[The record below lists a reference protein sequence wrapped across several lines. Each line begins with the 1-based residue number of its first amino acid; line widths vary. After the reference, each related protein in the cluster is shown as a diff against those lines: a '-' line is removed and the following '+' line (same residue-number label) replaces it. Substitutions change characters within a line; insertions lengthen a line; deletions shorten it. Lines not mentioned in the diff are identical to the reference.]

1 MAPKLFWVALPLLLY
16 AVWLAAMRWRGRTPG
31 RLALNVH
38 TSVLLLC
45 YLLSTAGLG
54 IFWVANQ
61 QLPVFD
67 WHYLFGYTTLLLVFI
82 HLVFN
87 LPVVL
92 NWLRRR
98 RPAAAVKANVGA
110 AGAPH
115 GVPALRMPMALLA
128 ALAAALA
135 VAFFLGMR
143 QGAGSLPLRTDAQ
156 MDTQAAAN
164 SVSSSAG
171 GNAGGRDGADGSDGG
186 IGGAGVAGATARG
199 GDGAAAR
206 AVAAV
211 RRFHELSS
219 ESRSSVFL
227 RAPGIAWGDA
237 PEPFKR
243 YPNAPQVALPAAR
256 PAPQPLQAAL
266 RAPAPASAPQRR
278 LRLDELAQILHL
290 AAGVTEHRAGRALRA
305 APSSGALFPSE
316 LYVAARA
323 IDGLAP
329 GLYHYGPEQHRLS
342 WLAALPA
349 AQEARD
355 ADALVIL
362 SAIFRRTGYK
372 YHNRAYRYATADA
385 GHLLE
390 NLRLASHQAGM
401 LATLLPR
408 FDEARAAHALGVDG
422 VEEGVLAMMALRR
435 PAAASPPPA
444 ALDNSA
450 LEDAPLDDVPQD
462 YAEQGIAQIGPLGVT
477 SAIHQATSLRL
488 RAAPPQQQPLAAP
501 PTPPLPLPK
510 PDPETAAAAMDVHT
524 AISHRRSVRR
534 YSQQPVPLTA
544 LSSILAGMAQPP
556 QLSDAIRI
564 DLVVNRVEGL
574 APGIYR
580 YLPQHALLP
589 VAKGDFAARAQQAAL
604 SQDVIG
610 DAAVVLV
617 LSADT
622 HRTLAHGAR
631 GYRHAF
637 LEAGLVGERWLL
649 GAVAHGLAACPVGA
663 FYDDEAA
670 ALVAAKGRWVLHFAA
685 LGQAP
690 K

>member
-38 TSVLLLC
+38 TSVLLLY

-67 WHYLFGYTTLLLVFI
+67 WHYLFGYATLLLVFI

-98 RPAAAVKANVGA
+98 RPAAAVKANA
-110 AGAPH
+110 AATAGAPH
-115 GVPALRMPMALLA
+115 GVPALRVPVALLT

-135 VAFFLGMR
+135 VAFLLGVR
-143 QGAGSLPLRTDAQ
+143 QGAGSLPLRTDTQ
-156 MDTQAAAN
+156 PDTQADAQAA
-164 SVSSSAG
+164 AG
-171 GNAGGRDGADGSDGG
+171 SGAGSNAG
-186 IGGAGVAGATARG
+186 VT
-199 GDGAAAR
+199 
-206 AVAAV
+206 AV

-256 PAPQPLQAAL
+256 PASQPLHAAL
-266 RAPAPASAPQRR
+266 RAPAPAPAPQRR

-329 GLYHYGPEQHRLS
+329 GLYHYGPEQHWLS

-349 AQEARD
+349 AQEAQD

-401 LATLLPR
+401 RATLLPR

-435 PAAASPPPA
+435 QAAASAPPA
-444 ALDNSA
+444 GLHNAARD
-450 LEDAPLDDVPQD
+450 DAPLAGAPLGDASQD
-462 YAEQGIAQIGPLGVT
+462 YAEQGIAQAGPLGAT

-488 RAAPPQQQPLAAP
+488 RAAPPQQQPQSQPLAPQSAP
-501 PTPPLPLPK
+501 PLPLPLPK
-510 PDPETAAAAMDVHT
+510 PPPGKSAAAAMDVHT

-534 YSQQPVPLTA
+534 YSQQPVPLAA

-556 QLSDAIRI
+556 QLSDAIRV

-610 DAAVVLV
+610 DAAAVLV

-622 HRTLAHGAR
+622 RRTLAHGAR

-649 GAVAHGLAACPVGA
+649 GAVAHGMAACPVGA

-685 LGQAP
+685 LGQAA